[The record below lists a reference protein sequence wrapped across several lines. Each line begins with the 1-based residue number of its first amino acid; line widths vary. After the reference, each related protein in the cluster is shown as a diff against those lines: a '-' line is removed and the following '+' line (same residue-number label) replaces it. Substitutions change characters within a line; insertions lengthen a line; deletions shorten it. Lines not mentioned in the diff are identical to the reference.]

1 MADEDEFLKSLRVAK
16 DLDKDGGNPK
26 PAPATN
32 PGRAQSRA
40 SNAKVGGLAKRRAP
54 GRRNVPFNH
63 SVLRETAEGYIGLAL
78 KHDWTMNITLTKALD
93 LLKRADEEGK
103 L

>member
-16 DLDKDGGNPK
+16 DLDEEDGNPK
-26 PAPATN
+26 PATATK
-32 PGRAQSRA
+32 PRSAQSRA
-40 SNAKVGGLAKRRAP
+40 SGPKGGGLAKRRAS
-54 GRRNVPFNH
+54 GGRNVPFNH
-63 SVLRETAEGYIGLAL
+63 SVLRETAEGYIALAL
-78 KHDWTMNITLTKALD
+78 KHDWTMNVTLTKALE

>member
-16 DLDKDGGNPK
+16 NLEEQEGDPK
-26 PAPATN
+26 SKA
-32 PGRAQSRA
+32 AQSSAQKKPKA
-40 SNAKVGGLAKRRAP
+40 SLSQRRRS
-54 GRRNVPFNH
+54 GSRNVPFNH

-78 KHDWTMNITLTKALD
+78 KHDWTMNVTLTKALE

>member
-16 DLDKDGGNPK
+16 DLDEQEGNPK
-26 PAPATN
+26 SKA
-32 PGRAQSRA
+32 AQSGA
-40 SNAKVGGLAKRRAP
+40 PKKPKTSLSQRRSS
-54 GRRNVPFNH
+54 GSRNVPFNH

-78 KHDWTMNITLTKALD
+78 KHDWTMNATLTKALE
-93 LLKRADEEGK
+93 LLKRADKEGK